1 MFLNAFREC
10 QCTPRCIICRKSNLT
25 LISIISRCLGWNDV
39 KLLEKEKRELK
50 IQEMLNEPWAFSL
63 FFPFL
68 FSRSYLES
76 SANERREICRHSDS
90 IEKWKFYKVVQS
102 ETRLRDQRSSCAII
116 GCAKYSG
123 RLQHVRIL
131 IVPVSSMPNRYC
143 PRVRCVTR
151 YANDVFFRSPIK
163 QRNNYIC
170 AWNIGTSIFTRIS
183 IKRKNNFTFF
193 KKRIYEIITYI
204 LTNQKITKLNL
215 SLYVKHKYN
224 FSLERKLN

>member
-1 MFLNAFREC
+1 MKWRKIAWKRKKRIKNSTNAQRAV
-10 QCTPRCIICRKSNLT
+10 
-25 LISIISRCLGWNDV
+25 SI
-39 KLLEKEKRELK
+39 
-50 IQEMLNEPWAFSL
+50 

-102 ETRLRDQRSSCAII
+102 ETRLREQRSSCAII

-183 IKRKNNFTFF
+183 IKRKNNFAFF

-204 LTNQKITKLNL
+204 LQSTNNEAKSFVIRKTQIQLFTRKKIKLTL
-215 SLYVKHKYN
+215 KIYFIFLV
-224 FSLERKLN
+224 LAI